1 MVPKEE
7 TSIEAEI
14 RQAAEVLRK
23 GGIILYP
30 TDTVWGL
37 GCDPTNPAAVDKI
50 FSIKKRD
57 KDKSL
62 IMLVDSESRLRNYVN
77 DIPEIAYG
85 LIDVAVRPLTIIYD
99 SVSGI
104 APSVCADDGSAGI
117 RITKERFSSG
127 LCRKFGKPVVSTS
140 ANFSGSP
147 SPKKFSEID
156 PGLIAKADYVVGY
169 RQDDESAAE
178 PSDIIKVSE
187 GGLIKII
194 R

>member
-1 MVPKEE
+1 MIPEE
-7 TSIEAEI
+7 EIGIEADI
-14 RQAAEVLRK
+14 RHAAEVLRN

-37 GCDPTNPAAVDKI
+37 GCDPTNSAAVDKI

-62 IMLVDSESRLRNYVN
+62 LMLVDSESRLRNYVK
-77 DIPEIAYG
+77 DIPEIAYE

-99 SVSGI
+99 AVSGI
-104 APSVCADDGSAGI
+104 APTACADDGSAGI
-117 RITKERFSSG
+117 RITKERFSSA

-140 ANFSGSP
+140 ANFSGTP
-147 SPKKFSEID
+147 SPKRFSEID
-156 PGLIAKADYVVGY
+156 PELIAKADYVVRY
-169 RQDDESAAE
+169 RQKDESAAE